1 MRLVHSV
8 EVSVHSEHFN
18 STVFGPVCLGSF
30 KALNRVVE
38 GSVGRVKVEGFI
50 LYNLR
55 TLPASVME
63 VIIYLQHVVGR

>member
-8 EVSVHSEHFN
+8 EVSVYSEHFN
-18 STVFGPVCLGSF
+18 SPVFCPVCLGSF

-38 GSVGRVKVEGFI
+38 GSVSRIKGEGLI
-50 LYNLR
+50 GYNLR

-63 VIIYLQHVVGR
+63 VIIYLKHVISR